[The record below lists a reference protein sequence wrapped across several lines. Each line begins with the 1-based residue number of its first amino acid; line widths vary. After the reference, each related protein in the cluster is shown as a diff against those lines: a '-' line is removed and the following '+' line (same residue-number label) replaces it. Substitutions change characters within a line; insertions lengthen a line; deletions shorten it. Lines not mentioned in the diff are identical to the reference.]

1 MLGRERNGI
10 TQGATMKQYVGL
22 DVATE
27 ETKIHVVDEEGR
39 RMWRGKCRSHPDAIE
54 STLRRHAPD
63 AVKIGLETGPMTSW
77 LWTELRE
84 RKLPMVCLDA
94 RQAKKALDMKINKTD
109 ANDAEG
115 LAHLVRSGWYCEVRV
130 KSREALLVK
139 ALVSARGQLL
149 EMTTSLS
156 NQIRGIMKTFGL
168 VVPKGSGGVFER
180 NVRGL
185 LMGADALTAI
195 VTPLLQVWQTARVQ
209 AAQLDRR
216 LVAATRGSATC
227 RRLMTMPGIGAVTA
241 ASYAAAVEAPE
252 NFACSRAVGAWIG
265 LTPRRYQSGEVDCDG
280 HISRRG
286 DGHLRGLL
294 YEAATCLLTR
304 VRTGSTLRSW
314 GLSLKKR
321 IGFKRAA
328 VALARKMAVV
338 LHAMWQSGA
347 DFDPQIVTVEV

>member
-1 MLGRERNGI
+1 
-10 TQGATMKQYVGL
+10 MKQYIGL
-22 DVATE
+22 DVSMEA
-27 ETKIHVVDEEGR
+27 TKIHVLDDDGR
-39 RMWRGKCRSHPDAIE
+39 RVWRGTCGSHPDAIE
-54 STLRRHAPD
+54 AALRQHAPE
-63 AVKIGLETGPMTSW
+63 AVKIGLETGPLTTW
-77 LWTELRE
+77 LWTELTE

-115 LAHLVRSGWYCEVRV
+115 LAHLMRSGWYCEVRV
-130 KSREALLVK
+130 KSREAMLIK
-139 ALVSARGQLL
+139 ALVGARGQLVD
-149 EMTTSLS
+149 MATSLS

-168 VVPKGSGGVFER
+168 VVPKGSGGVFEK

-185 LMGADALTAI
+185 LTDADALTAI
-195 VTPLLQVWQTARVQ
+195 VISLLQAWRTVRAQ
-209 AAQLDRR
+209 AAQLDHR
-216 LVAATRGSATC
+216 LVAATRESATC

-241 ASYAAAVEAPE
+241 ASYAAAVECPE

-265 LTPRRYQSGEVDCDG
+265 LTPRRYQSGEVDYDG

-286 DGHLRGLL
+286 DSHLRGLL
-294 YEAATCLLTR
+294 YEAATSLLTR
-304 VRTGSTLRSW
+304 VRADSTLRSW

-338 LHAMWQSGA
+338 LHAMWRSGA
-347 DFDPQIVTVEV
+347 DFDPQVGAVAV